1 MDNNIEEKFPDPDEY
16 IDNDDEPAPTHTRY
30 YPHSPIGPIRVIASV
45 RVDYLEFIE
54 GDVVVFL
61 DAELSVMP
69 SVFDPDQHLRWSVK
83 FEGRSHDFM
92 NGLEAYLEKYCPA
105 PKQVLATLTEA
116 TY

>member
-69 SVFDPDQHLRWSVK
+69 SVFDPHQHLPWSVK